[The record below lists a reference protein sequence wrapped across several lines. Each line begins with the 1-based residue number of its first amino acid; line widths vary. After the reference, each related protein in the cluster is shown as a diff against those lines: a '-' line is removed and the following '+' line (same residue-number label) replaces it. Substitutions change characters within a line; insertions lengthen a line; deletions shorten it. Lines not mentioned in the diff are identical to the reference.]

1 VYQALRAGA
10 SIDSLQRLYH
20 EKAEEREGKD
30 VPVDKLPPAYAQAI
44 GAAEEGTVLPPF
56 ALEGSNGRTRY
67 AVVTVASRRSEG
79 DVRYEDVRDKIRS
92 QLGEQ
97 LAIRRYLD
105 RLRKSSYVEIRTQES
120 KDVSGR

>member
-1 VYQALRAGA
+1 
-10 SIDSLQRLYH
+10 
-20 EKAEEREGKD
+20 
-30 VPVDKLPPAYAQAI
+30 
-44 GAAEEGTVLPPF
+44 VLPPF
-56 ALEGSNGRTRY
+56 AVEGSNGRTRY
-67 AVVTVASRRSEG
+67 AVVRVTSRRSEG

-105 RLRKSSYVEIRTQES
+105 RLRKSSYVEIRTEEN